1 MGYELW
7 KIKYEHIH
15 GTLTDEEFNF
25 LMDISAEQDDGNYYI
40 TEEIIDDALKEREK
54 EKISKLQKLINT
66 LMEEFKKEDTTGISF
81 NFG

>member
-1 MGYELW
+1 MELW

-15 GTLTDEEFNF
+15 DSLTDEEFNF

-40 TEEIIDDALKEREK
+40 TEEIINDALKDMGK
-54 EKISKLQKLINT
+54 EKISKLQKLIIT
-66 LMEEFKKEDTTGISF
+66 LREQLKKEETTGISF